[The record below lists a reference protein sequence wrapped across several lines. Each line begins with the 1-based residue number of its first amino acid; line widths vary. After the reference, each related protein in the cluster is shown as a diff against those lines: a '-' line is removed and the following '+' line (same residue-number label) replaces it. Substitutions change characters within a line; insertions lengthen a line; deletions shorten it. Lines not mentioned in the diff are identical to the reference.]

1 MAKRSKKKAAARMPD
16 KHEKIEIAKAAAEQ
30 MRSMH
35 PEQYFA
41 GKSKAFDDMMKL
53 TVANDVVQKAYKQGH
68 DAGGQLIADNIGT
81 NFTAAMC
88 LALHDLYGFGKKRIC
103 DLMDRMNEIMLETF
117 TTPAAVQRV
126 YKELGLRFSDEDPFH
141 WLTFDD

>member
-1 MAKRSKKKAAARMPD
+1 MAKRSKKKAAARVPD
-16 KHEKIEIAKAAAEQ
+16 RHEMIENAKLDAAH
-30 MRSMH
+30 MRAMH

-41 GKSKAFDDMMKL
+41 GKSQVFDDMMKL
-53 TVANDVVQKAYKQGH
+53 TVANDVIQKAYKQGH
-68 DAGGQLIADNIGT
+68 DAGGKMITDNIGT

-88 LALHDLYGFGKKRIC
+88 LALHRMYGFGKKRLC
-103 DLMDRMNEIMLETF
+103 DLMDCMNEIMLETF
-117 TTPAAVQRV
+117 TTPDAVQRV